1 MVWPLTLLGVVFGGF
16 IAGVPTAIL
25 GGVLGHALDR
35 HWRLARWSDLLLR
48 LGMRPGFE
56 QMLFQ
61 CLGRVAKAD
70 GRVTEQHLQL
80 ARELMQQY
88 RLNEGQRLAAM
99 NDFNAGKGSG
109 AAMERRLR
117 RLFRQQPQ
125 RSAELL
131 DGCWRMAL
139 VQPRH
144 GEALQLLERWAQW
157 AGLGRAEQQRLRQR
171 HQRRPASGSAA
182 VPTTSRLQQAAILLG
197 VELNSSPE
205 QIKRAYRRMLSRH
218 HPDKLVASGASPA
231 ELATASER
239 VHQIQQAYE
248 RLRRYHG
255 IR

>member
-1 MVWPLTLLGVVFGGF
+1 MVWPLTLLGVVVGGF

-35 HWRLARWSDLLLR
+35 HWRLSRWSDIPLR
-48 LGMRPGFE
+48 LGLRPAFE
-56 QMLFQ
+56 QVLFQ

-88 RLNEGQRLAAM
+88 RLDDQQRLAAM
-99 NDFNAGKGSG
+99 KDFNAGKGSG
-109 AAMERRLR
+109 NSMERRLR

-125 RSAELL
+125 RNAELL

-139 VQPRH
+139 IQPRH
-144 GEALQLLERWAQW
+144 DAALRLLDTWSQW
-157 AGLGRAEQQRLRQR
+157 AGLSRAEQQRLRQR

-182 VPTTSRLQQAAILLG
+182 VPTTSKLQQAATVLG
-197 VELNSSPE
+197 VELNSPPE
-205 QIKRAYRRMLSRH
+205 LIKRAYRRMLSRH
-218 HPDKLVASGASPA
+218 HPDKLVASGASQA
-231 ELATASER
+231 ELAAASER